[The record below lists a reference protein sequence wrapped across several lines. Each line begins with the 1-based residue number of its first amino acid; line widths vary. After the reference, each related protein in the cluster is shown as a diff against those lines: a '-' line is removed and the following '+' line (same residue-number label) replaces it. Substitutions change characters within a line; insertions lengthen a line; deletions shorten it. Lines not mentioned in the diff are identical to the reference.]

1 MNGETFKA
9 MVQRMDAMPSAVA
22 ALAHSLT
29 DSDAR
34 WRPAAGG
41 WSILEI
47 INHLADEEVE
57 DFRARLQL
65 TLEDPTEAWPPIDP
79 EVAATDRAYN
89 ERDLG
94 ESVERFSTARADS
107 VAWLG
112 SLQEPDWSAVH
123 QRPSIGLLS
132 VGDLFAAWCDHDALH
147 LRQIAKRLHQLAQ
160 RDAAGFSMS
169 YAGEW
174 PSE

>member
-1 MNGETFKA
+1 MQRETFKA
-9 MVQRMDAMPSAVA
+9 MVERMDAMPSAIA

-34 WRPAAGG
+34 WRPADGG

-65 TLEDPTEAWPPIDP
+65 TLEDPTQTWTAIDP
-79 EVAATDRAYN
+79 ESAATDRAYN

-94 ESVERFSTARADS
+94 ESVERFATARTES
-107 VAWLG
+107 VAWLQ
-112 SLQEPDWSAVH
+112 SLQNPSWSVAH
-123 QRPSIGLLS
+123 QHPSIGLLS
-132 VGDLFAAWCDHDALH
+132 AGDLFASWCDHDALH

-160 RDAAGFSMS
+160 RDAAGFSTS
-169 YAGEW
+169 YAGQW
-174 PSE
+174 PE

>member
-1 MNGETFKA
+1 MNGETFQA
-9 MVQRMDAMPSAVA
+9 MVQRMNAMPSVVT

-29 DSDAR
+29 DADSR

-65 TLEDPTEAWPPIDP
+65 TLEDPAQAWPAIDP
-79 EVAATDRAYN
+79 EAAAADRAYN
-89 ERDLG
+89 GRDFG
-94 ESVERFSTARADS
+94 ESVERFSSARAQS
-107 VAWLG
+107 VAWLR
-112 SLQEPDWSAVH
+112 SLQEPDWSVSH
-123 QRPSIGLLS
+123 QHASIGPIS
-132 VGDLFAAWCDHDALH
+132 AGDLFAAWCDHDALH

-160 RDAAGFSMS
+160 RDAAGFTTS

-174 PSE
+174 PSG